1 MTSAIPFTFD
11 VAVRRMVRRRRGFQI
26 LGPEGWRTFNQDDR
40 LLMAMSSDASPI
52 IGVLEDLSSRVL
64 NARSRN
70 EALLLPLAQERL
82 RTVEAQRKL
91 KQMPPDASSAEAIR
105 AVLEAFNQ
113 SAGEEERSE

>member
-1 MTSAIPFTFD
+1 MSEQRPIARIGTKLASFENIVP
-11 VAVRRMVRRRRGFQI
+11 
-26 LGPEGWRTFNQDDR
+26 
-40 LLMAMSSDASPI
+40 LMAMSSDASPI

-70 EALLLPLAQERL
+70 EALLLSLAQERL

-91 KQMPPDASSAEAIR
+91 EQMPPDASSAEAIR
-105 AVLEAFNQ
+105 AVLEAFNP